1 MSGCKT
7 TNENDKII
15 EKETKQIIVLPA
27 VPQPSILEIKPSI
40 DSEGNKYYTVQQ
52 MNAVITY
59 FDSRVSGL
67 ESYIEKVQKLVD
79 DFNESLE

>member
-15 EKETKQIIVLPA
+15 KEETKQIIVLPA
-27 VPQPSILEIKPSI
+27 VPQPSMLEIKPSI
-40 DSEGNKYYTVQQ
+40 DSEGNKYYTDQQ

-59 FDSRVSGL
+59 FNDRVSSL
-67 ESYIEKVQKLVD
+67 ESYIEKVQNLVD